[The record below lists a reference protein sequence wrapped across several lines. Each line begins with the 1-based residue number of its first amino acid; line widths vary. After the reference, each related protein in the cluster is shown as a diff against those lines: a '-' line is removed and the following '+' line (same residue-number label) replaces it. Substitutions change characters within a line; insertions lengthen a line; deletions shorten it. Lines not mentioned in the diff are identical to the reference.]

1 MLCKGIFFKQRDNYI
16 KGNPPPAKLSDTFI
30 IEMAVLRCQQI
41 NNIYTKGGSALIIIN
56 KSVIATSFEQRSN
69 LSLIKKTKHKAK
81 SGVCSQPVKTMVC
94 KMVQKFVWKKS
105 NLFYSNWQ

>member
-1 MLCKGIFFKQRDNYI
+1 M
-16 KGNPPPAKLSDTFI
+16 
-30 IEMAVLRCQQI
+30 
-41 NNIYTKGGSALIIIN
+41 IIN